1 MLVLMTKFGRS
12 EKIRPSGFLF
22 WNIWFWQ
29 FQNRNMTRAKF
40 EDLKIQSILRHEK
53 GLKSIK
59 ESR

>member
-12 EKIRPSGFLF
+12 EKIGPSGFLF

-40 EDLKIQSILRHEK
+40 KDLKIQSILRHEK

-59 ESR
+59 ELR